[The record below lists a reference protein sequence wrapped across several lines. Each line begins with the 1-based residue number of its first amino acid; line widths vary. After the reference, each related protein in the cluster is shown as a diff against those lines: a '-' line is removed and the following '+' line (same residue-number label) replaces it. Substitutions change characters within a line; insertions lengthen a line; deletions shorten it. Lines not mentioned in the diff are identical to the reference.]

1 MKSLASVPGIS
12 QLSHEELIRKLVQY
26 PQSQD
31 IVNEFISRYD
41 ALIRQTITQ
50 ALSKKMAAA
59 GYEGIRLMVEDT
71 VNETYCR
78 LFQQNCQALRS
89 FKCRY
94 ENSIFAYLRT
104 ISLHTVSNQMRAHR
118 RRHAHG
124 QLQSLEAMEENG
136 RAPVAGS
143 ASEVAIAGGESAE
156 NKALEHIVR
165 ASFRLVFRDAKV
177 NRNFI
182 IFRLHFLY
190 GYHGHEIA
198 RIKGLGLS
206 ERGVNV
212 TADRIRQWLRQ
223 EEGTANEPAIK
234 TTRPRL
240 KTRTSRKQLKGRVHH
255 CTAQEVGR
263 C

>member
-1 MKSLASVPGIS
+1 MKSLASDLGIS
-12 QLSHEELIRKLVQY
+12 PLSHEELIRKLVQY

-104 ISLHTVSNQMRAHR
+104 ISLHTVSNQIRAHR
-118 RRHAHG
+118 RLHAHG
-124 QLQSLEAMEENG
+124 QLQSLEA
-136 RAPVAGS
+136 
-143 ASEVAIAGGESAE
+143 
-156 NKALEHIVR
+156 
-165 ASFRLVFRDAKV
+165 
-177 NRNFI
+177 
-182 IFRLHFLY
+182 
-190 GYHGHEIA
+190 
-198 RIKGLGLS
+198 
-206 ERGVNV
+206 
-212 TADRIRQWLRQ
+212 
-223 EEGTANEPAIK
+223 
-234 TTRPRL
+234 
-240 KTRTSRKQLKGRVHH
+240 
-255 CTAQEVGR
+255 
-263 C
+263 